1 MNDYRPEIKSLIR
14 TLKKHGFVPHILN
27 DGGELFRGSAIT
39 VEEIVAVDECHL
51 YVKDINDKKYFIYI
65 VLGNDPGE
73 APCDYSGNCEQLE
86 SAIEEHYERWE
97 NKKQPTM

>member
-27 DGGELFRGSAIT
+27 DGEELIRGNSINA
-39 VEEIVAVDECHL
+39 EEICAVDEAHL
-51 YVKDINDKKYFIYI
+51 YVQDVNNKKYYIYI

-73 APCDYSGNCEQLE
+73 VAADYSDHPDLE
-86 SAIEEHYERWE
+86 VAIEEHYNRWE